1 MHITTYYLGHSHH
14 LYLYCMLFYTVGVC
28 SQTTA
33 AFSQVCNGDDYV
45 RIEVDEFRE
54 IIRLVKPGS
63 LTGLVTSAESSNT
76 PGSCSEATVTAE
88 TYLVTQ
94 SDSVKQNLSQLAD
107 IKDFE
112 SGGITTSR
120 KASAVCTSHHTHLG
134 DQGLQAPQLPRGSM
148 TSMKDCC
155 LARLG
160 EGLHFD
166 KYSCVV
172 TVSHTGVVVQVAKIP
187 EGILDR
193 VTEFYCCATC
203 GKVFW
208 EGKHFAHVVHQFQ
221 HVMEFERQLRHHC
234 V

>member
-1 MHITTYYLGHSHH
+1 M
-14 LYLYCMLFYTVGVC
+14 C

-33 AFSQVCNGDDYV
+33 ALSQVCNGDDYV
-45 RIEVDEFRE
+45 RIEVAEFRR
-54 IIRLVKPGS
+54 IIRLVKQEL
-63 LTGLVTSAESSNT
+63 LTGSVTSAENSNT
-76 PGSCSEATVTAE
+76 PGSFSEATVTAE
-88 TYLVTQ
+88 TYQITQ
-94 SDSVKQNLSQLAD
+94 SLKQDLSQPAD
-107 IKDFE
+107 IKDLE
-112 SGGITTSR
+112 SGGISEITSR

-134 DQGLQAPQLPRGSM
+134 DQGLQTPRLPRRSM

-155 LARLG
+155 LVRLG

-172 TVSHTGVVVQVAKIP
+172 TVSHTGVVVQVVKVP

-221 HVMEFERQLRHHC
+221 HVLEFARQLRHRC
-234 V
+234 M

>member
-1 MHITTYYLGHSHH
+1 M
-14 LYLYCMLFYTVGVC
+14 C

-33 AFSQVCNGDDYV
+33 ALSQVCNGDDYV
-45 RIEVDEFRE
+45 RIKVDEFWE
-54 IIRLVKPGS
+54 IIRLVKQES
-63 LTGLVTSAESSNT
+63 LAGLVTSAESS

-88 TYLVTQ
+88 TYQITQ
-94 SDSVKQNLSQLAD
+94 SLKENEQNLSQPAG
-107 IKDFE
+107 IKDLE
-112 SGGITTSR
+112 SGAIGETTSR
-120 KASAVCTSHHTHLG
+120 EAPAVCTSHHTHLE
-134 DQGLQAPQLPRGSM
+134 DQGLQAPWLPHGSM

-172 TVSHTGVVVQVAKIP
+172 TVNHTGVVVQVAKVP

-221 HVMEFERQLRHHC
+221 HVL
-234 V
+234 